1 MFDENGKAVDAAS
14 PSIPVEIMGWKE
26 VPSAGDEILEVESEV
41 QKELFNGKVILQKD
55 EKEGHKGFLCLY
67 IEYIYSEN
75 TCLLNPGE
83 RWVLRPELGCF
94 RVNLGYVLASLLS
107 ERLFSLLCDHDV
119 ALAGEQSS
127 A

>member
-67 IEYIYSEN
+67 IEYTYSEN
-75 TCLLNPGE
+75 T
-83 RWVLRPELGCF
+83 
-94 RVNLGYVLASLLS
+94 YV
-107 ERLFSLLCDHDV
+107 F
-119 ALAGEQSS
+119 
-127 A
+127 